1 MKYKKAKLIL
11 LVLCILI
18 TGICYTVSRFSYQ
31 RTDSTKLSPSTKE
44 MEETSGTVS
53 QEKISEESKGSSFSD
68 ALAEGSL
75 PCYIHICGEV
85 VFPGVYQ
92 LSEESRVFEAVEKAG
107 GFTPQAAPEHL
118 NMAERI
124 RDGMKIVVLSR
135 EEAVTAGN
143 PNSGETGKKDSK
155 LNINTASKEELMT
168 LRGVGEAKAGDIIKY
183 RDSHGG
189 FKRIEDIMNIS
200 GIKDAAF
207 QKIKDDITV

>member
-18 TGICYTVSRFSYQ
+18 SGICYSVSRFSYQ
-31 RTDSTKLSPSTKE
+31 RTDGTKLSPSTKE

-68 ALAEGSL
+68 TKAEGSL

-85 VFPGVYQ
+85 VSPGVYQ

-107 GFTPQAAPEHL
+107 GFTAQAAPEQL

-143 PNSGETGKKDSK
+143 QNSGETGKKDSK
-155 LNINTASKEELMT
+155 LNLNTASKEELMT

>member
-1 MKYKKAKLIL
+1 MKYKKAKMAV

-18 TGICYTVSRFSYQ
+18 SGICYTVSRLSFNQ
-31 RTDSTKLSPSTKE
+31 TKGIELSGLSE
-44 MEETSGTVS
+44 GAEESAGTVS
-53 QEKISEESKGSSFSD
+53 LEKESEESKGSSFSD
-68 ALAEGSL
+68 TQAEVSL
-75 PCYIHICGEV
+75 PCYVHICGEV

-107 GFTPQAAPEHL
+107 GFTPQASPENL

-135 EEAVTAGN
+135 EEAVTAAARALGDN
-143 PNSGETGKKDSK
+143 GQKGSKINVNS
-155 LNINTASKEELMT
+155 ASKEELMT
-168 LRGVGEAKAGDIIKY
+168 LRGIGEAKAEDIIKY